1 MIKKILLLAVTAL
14 SVVACSKDD
23 NNSKGGNAENK
34 IVGTWVGTSE
44 VTAENPKN
52 QDRILQ
58 LLKEQYNLLKGITQE
73 TEFGKW
79 RIVIDDKTMNFFDNS
94 GKVKVL
100 EEMKYSIKGNQ
111 IINNESG
118 QAASYSLNGN
128 HLTIEPL
135 HYTLP
140 IIDTENMQKA
150 LSEETEKFTEELEKS
165 NLSPSDPLY
174 QQKIQEKIS
183 ELTGNLLKKYTF
195 LFKYKWNLTHQ

>member
-1 MIKKILLLAVTAL
+1 M
-14 SVVACSKDD
+14 
-23 NNSKGGNAENK
+23 
-34 IVGTWVGTSE
+34 GTSE

-195 LFKYKWNLTHQ
+195 LFKYKWNLTRQ